1 MVFALSIIMV
11 AWGASPTTCGSAARL
26 TSGRNPR
33 SSRRA
38 DTASA
43 PSESHPAQAFCA
55 LALESKPL
63 YSPVMQA
70 HRAETT
76 LSEDGVI
83 TLRDIPFRR
92 GESVE
97 VIVLPFAPTATSGSR
112 YPLRGTPVTLLA
124 PTEPVAEADWE
135 AAG

>member
-1 MVFALSIIMV
+1 
-11 AWGASPTTCGSAARL
+11 
-26 TSGRNPR
+26 
-33 SSRRA
+33 
-38 DTASA
+38 
-43 PSESHPAQAFCA
+43 
-55 LALESKPL
+55 
-63 YSPVMQA
+63 MQA

-83 TLRDIPFRR
+83 TLRGVPFSR

-97 VIVLPFAPTATSGSR
+97 VIVFPFATAAAPGSR
-112 YPLRGTPVTLLA
+112 YPLRGTPVTLVA

>member
-1 MVFALSIIMV
+1 
-11 AWGASPTTCGSAARL
+11 
-26 TSGRNPR
+26 
-33 SSRRA
+33 
-38 DTASA
+38 
-43 PSESHPAQAFCA
+43 
-55 LALESKPL
+55 
-63 YSPVMQA
+63 MQA

-76 LSEDGVI
+76 LSEDGVV

-97 VIVLPFAPTATSGSR
+97 VIVLPFSTAAVSGSA

-124 PTEPVAEADWE
+124 PTEPVADVDWE

>member
-1 MVFALSIIMV
+1 MAL
-11 AWGASPTTCGSAARL
+11 
-26 TSGRNPR
+26 
-33 SSRRA
+33 
-38 DTASA
+38 
-43 PSESHPAQAFCA
+43 CA
-55 LALESKPL
+55 LARPSKAHC
-63 YSPVMQA
+63 SPAMQA

-76 LSEDGVI
+76 LSEDGTL

-97 VIVLPFAPTATSGSR
+97 VIVLPFAAAASGSR
-112 YPLRGTPVTLLA
+112 YPLRGTPVTLLS

>member
-1 MVFALSIIMV
+1 M
-11 AWGASPTTCGSAARL
+11 
-26 TSGRNPR
+26 
-33 SSRRA
+33 
-38 DTASA
+38 
-43 PSESHPAQAFCA
+43 H
-55 LALESKPL
+55 
-63 YSPVMQA
+63 A

-97 VIVLPFAPTATSGSR
+97 VIVLPFASATPSGSR

-124 PTEPVAEADWE
+124 PTEPVADGDWE
-135 AAG
+135 TAG